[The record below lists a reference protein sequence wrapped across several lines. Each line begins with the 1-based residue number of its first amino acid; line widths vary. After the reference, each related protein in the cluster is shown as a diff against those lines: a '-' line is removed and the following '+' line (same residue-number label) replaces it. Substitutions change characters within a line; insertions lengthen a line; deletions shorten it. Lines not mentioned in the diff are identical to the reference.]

1 MYERAV
7 KLANPSGLHARP
19 ARVFA
24 EAATTLDVP
33 VIVAKGDVEIEAG
46 SVLSL
51 LTLDARHGDTIT
63 LRAEGDGAEAAVD
76 ELASLVESGLGES
89 DAPAGDSG

>member
-24 EAATTLDVP
+24 EAAAKLDVP
-33 VIVAKGDVEIEAG
+33 VTVAKGDVEIEAG

-63 LRAEGDGAEAAVD
+63 LRAEGDGAEVAVD
-76 ELASLVESGLGES
+76 ELASLVEAGLGES
-89 DAPAGDSG
+89 DETAGESE